1 MPARRYLVEFSCALT
16 ILLAACGG
24 GGGGSPAPTGPPSPT
39 APAAPTL
46 AVTYGLKQLFFS
58 WAAVSDATY
67 YRLLESP
74 DTGASFAQIG
84 GNLTTFNFSH
94 DIAVYQRVNAM
105 YRLEAC
111 NSVGCTA
118 SSAVGLSTNLPNPI
132 GYFKASNT
140 EADDGF
146 SHVALSAD
154 GTTLAVGATGEDS
167 SASGINGDQSD
178 DNASNAGAVY
188 VFTRQSSGW
197 TQQAYIKASN
207 TGAGDGFGASVALSA
222 DGSTLAVGARR
233 EDSINAGVNGN
244 QADDSAQDSGAV
256 YVFAR
261 SAGVWTQQAYI
272 KASNPGVDHQFG
284 TAIALDATGDT
295 LAVGAYGERSSA
307 TGVNGIQG
315 DNSALFA
322 GAAYVFTRSGAAWS
336 QQAYIKA
343 SNTNAQD
350 FFGIAVAL
358 SADGSTLA
366 VGAYFEDS
374 GATGVDANQLDNS
387 APSAG
392 AVYVFTRAAGTW
404 TQQAYVKASNTGAND
419 MFGTFVALSSDG
431 STLAVAAHDE
441 ASAATGID
449 GDQSDNS
456 APGAGAVY
464 VFARAA
470 SVWTQQAYVKASNT
484 DTGDGFGSY
493 VQLSADGNTLAMAAI
508 GEDSNAFA
516 VNRPQVDNSMSLAGA
531 AYVFTNRAG
540 VWTQQAYVKAGTSE
554 TFDQFGISLAL
565 SGDGATLAIGAPGED
580 SQATGVAGD
589 RNNNAATDAG
599 AVWLY

>member
-1 MPARRYLVEFSCALT
+1 MPPGRYLAEFSCALT

-24 GGGGSPAPTGPPSPT
+24 GGGGSPAPTGPSPT

-46 AVTYGLKQLFFS
+46 AVTYGLKQLLFS
-58 WAAVSDATY
+58 WAAVSNASY
-67 YRLLESP
+67 YRLLERP

-94 DIAVYQRVNAM
+94 DIAVYKRVNAM

-118 SSAVGLSTNLPNPI
+118 SSDVGLSTNLPNPI

-140 EADDGF
+140 EAGDSF
-146 SHVALSAD
+146 SSVALSAD
-154 GTTLAVGATGEDS
+154 GTILAVGATGEDS
-167 SASGINGDQSD
+167 SASGINGDQPD
-178 DNASNAGAVY
+178 NNASNAGAVY

-207 TGAGDGFGASVALSA
+207 TGAGDGFGGSVALSG
-222 DGSTLAVGARR
+222 DGSILAVGARR

-272 KASNPGVDHQFG
+272 KASNPGVDHEFG
-284 TAIALDATGDT
+284 QAIALDSAGGT

-307 TGVNGIQG
+307 TGVNGIQS
-315 DNSALFA
+315 DNSALLA

-366 VGAYFEDS
+366 VGAYAEDS
-374 GATGVDANQLDNS
+374 GATGVNANQSDNS
-387 APSAG
+387 APNAG

-419 MFGTFVALSSDG
+419 MFGYSVALNSDG
-431 STLAVAAHDE
+431 STLAVAAHGE

-464 VFARAA
+464 VFTRAA
-470 SVWTQQAYVKASNT
+470 SVWTPQAYVKASNT
-484 DTGDGFGSY
+484 DAGDGFGSN

-516 VNRPQVDNSMSLAGA
+516 VNGPQVDNSMSLAGA
-531 AYVFTNRAG
+531 AYVFTHRAG
-540 VWTQQAYVKAGTSE
+540 VWTQQAYVKAGTPE
-554 TFDQFGISLAL
+554 TFDQLGISLAL
-565 SGDGATLAIGAPGED
+565 SADSATLAIGAPGED

-589 RNNNAATDAG
+589 RSNNAATDSG